1 MGCHFLW
8 HLLHALL
15 HQATDNLNGVW
26 VPNAGG
32 QAIRVE

>member
-1 MGCHFLW
+1 MGCHYLW
-8 HLLHALL
+8 NLLHALL

-32 QAIRVE
+32 QTVRME